1 MGRGAQRRFEIIPM
15 GALIALCASLGVV
28 WLLYCLFCHL
38 SLRKRLSNLP
48 SSRSYPIIGHG
59 AIVKPDPEGFVDQ
72 VMGMASIFPTPR
84 MCLFWLGPNPALML
98 YSPELMERVV
108 TKREHLNKGFA
119 YDLLHPWLG
128 LSLLTSEKEE
138 WRPRRKMLTPTFH
151 YDILKDFLPIF
162 NQHSRIL
169 IEKMNRIPQGGRM
182 EVLHTISLCAL
193 DAICETSM
201 GKTVNAQQETDSE
214 YVRAIAD
221 INEIVQN
228 RTKNPLTWSEFVFK
242 WTNDGKRHEQCLE
255 ILHGFTKKVINE
267 RLEEMRAREWRQEGR
282 LAFLDMLL
290 HMWNEGTMEWQDIQP
305 EVDTFMFEGHD
316 TTATALTWTLHLI
329 GNDEDVQRHIH
340 EEIDSVFMGDEI
352 SVEDLGKLKYLECC
366 IKESLRLFPSVPII
380 MRELG
385 EDQELNGQIVPKG
398 THILLN
404 IYLTH
409 RDPNHFDDPEVFRPE
424 RFLPE
429 NSARHAYSFVPFSA
443 GSRNCI
449 GQRFALMEEK
459 TILAWIFRHFKIKS
473 SEKRFEIRTKMEL
486 IMRPQKEIH
495 IQLEKRR

>member
-1 MGRGAQRRFEIIPM
+1 CCFISFPM
-15 GALIALCASLGVV
+15 GALIALCASLGVG
-28 WLLYCLFCHL
+28 WLLYCVFCHL
-38 SLRKRLSNLP
+38 SLRKRLSGIQ
-48 SSRSYPIIGHG
+48 SSRSYPIIGH
-59 AIVKPDPEGFVDQ
+59 ASIVKPDPEGFVDQ
-72 VMGMASIFPTPR
+72 VMGMSSIFPSPR
-84 MCLFWLGPNPALML
+84 MCLFWLGPKPALML
-98 YSPELMERVV
+98 YSPEYIEKIV

-128 LSLLTSEKEE
+128 LSLLTSEKKE

-151 YDILKDFLPIF
+151 YDILKDFLPII
-162 NQHSRIL
+162 NHHARVL
-169 IEKMNRIPQGGRM
+169 IQKMDRTPERTPM

-214 YVRAIAD
+214 YVRAISD

-228 RTKNPLTWSEFVFK
+228 RTKNPLTWNQFIFNQ
-242 WTNDGKRHEQCLE
+242 TRDGKRHQQCLE
-255 ILHGFTKKVINE
+255 ILHGFTRKVINE
-267 RLEEMRAREWRQEGR
+267 RLDVMRAREWRLEGR
-282 LAFLDMLL
+282 LAFLDLLL
-290 HMWNEGTMEWQDIQP
+290 HMWNEGTMQWHDIQP

-329 GNDEDVQRHIH
+329 GNDENVQRLIH
-340 EEIDSVFMGDEI
+340 EEIDAVFVGDEI
-352 SVEDLGKLKYLECC
+352 SVDDLGKLKYLECC

-385 EDQELNGQIVPKG
+385 DDQELDGHLIPKG

-404 IYLTH
+404 LYLAH
-409 RDPNHFDDPEVFRPE
+409 RDPTHWPDPEAFRPE

-429 NSARHAYSFVPFSA
+429 NSARHAYSFIPFSA

-459 TILAWIFRHFKIKS
+459 TILAWIFRHFKIQS
-473 SEKRFEIRTKMEL
+473 TERRFEVRTKMEL

-495 IQLEKRR
+495 IQLERKR